1 MKQEELAQMQPQLLE
16 RFERILES
24 GHLSH
29 AYLFSGDFGSFDLAS
44 LLAQTLFCS
53 EKRGGW
59 ACGKCRSCCLIEQEE
74 FSDVTVVRP
83 VNQIIKTDRIRDL
96 VKSFSQ
102 SGVEGDRQVFIIC
115 QADKM
120 HPNAANSLLKTMEE
134 PQSEI
139 YLFLL
144 TSDSE
149 KVLPTIRSRAQLVTF
164 QKNKTYISQH
174 LEGKGLLKSQADLI
188 ADLAATLTEAE
199 NLAAS
204 SSFEELSKSCQ
215 AVVQDF
221 LQGQARV
228 FLQVAKLS
236 VLADDKTKQE
246 QALQILELLLA
257 KDLYNSQAREGL
269 ERLLLARQMWRQ
281 NVAFQTALEYMMVKE
296 KDRNE

>member
-1 MKQEELAQMQPQLLE
+1 M
-16 RFERILES
+16 
-24 GHLSH
+24 
-29 AYLFSGDFGSFDLAS
+29 
-44 LLAQTLFCS
+44 
-53 EKRGGW
+53 
-59 ACGKCRSCCLIEQEE
+59 
-74 FSDVTVVRP
+74 TVVRP